1 MSINLL
7 VRFKIIFFAL
17 FILLL
22 QGCATSAQKT
32 AHMRHLMASS
42 HYDLALVE
50 AEKALLEEPSG
61 VMENMNVGLLRRLE
75 NDFKGSNMA
84 LETAKQ
90 KIDALYTSSIT
101 EYAGAALTNDENIS
115 FQGDRFEQILVHLYM
130 ASNYLQLGEPDSA
143 RVELLQS
150 QTKMSEWG
158 EPKDEIP
165 FMHYFSGILFE
176 MMGEEDS
183 AAVSYR
189 KAVDAYKNTYDKHGL
204 SVPTQLKYDLLRVLA
219 NMRLWDEV
227 ERYKKQ
233 LGLSDYKVVR
243 QKNQSALIVVLGNGI
258 VAQRRQ
264 RVFQTWAPEL
274 KYNIRVAV
282 PAYIYPPRY
291 VNSARVRI
299 ADQSYMMNTVSNVD
313 GLARAALS
321 EKMHIITAR
330 AIARAVMKKKTEQ
343 KIGEKSGSLGQ
354 VAAMVANFGSEIADT
369 RCWNT
374 LPQQFELARIPL
386 PAGEYTVAIELLNS
400 AGYIIDVLYE
410 DVKVDS
416 GTVTVV
422 NKHWTSPVMRSD
434 PKIRVNG
441 E

>member
-1 MSINLL
+1 MSIKLL
-7 VRFKIIFFAL
+7 VRFKIIFFTL

-32 AHMRHLMASS
+32 AYMRHLIASS
-42 HYDLALVE
+42 HYDQALVE

-75 NDFKGSNMA
+75 NDFKGSNKA
-84 LETAKQ
+84 FETAKQ
-90 KIDALYTSSIT
+90 KIDVLYTSSIT

-130 ASNYLQLGEPDSA
+130 ASNYLQLGELDSA

-189 KAVDAYKNTYDKHGL
+189 KAVDAYKNTYDRHGL

-233 LGLSDYKVVR
+233 LGLSGYKVVR
-243 QKNQSALIVVLGNGI
+243 QKKQSALVIILGNGM
-258 VAQRRQ
+258 VAQRMQ
-264 RVFQTWAPEL
+264 RVFQTWSPEL

-282 PAYIYPPRY
+282 PAYIYPPSY

-299 ADQSYMMNTVSNVD
+299 ADRSYMMNTVSNVD

-321 EKMHIITAR
+321 ENMHLITAR

-343 KIGEKSGSLGQ
+343 KIGEKSGQLGQ

-374 LPQQFELARIPL
+374 LPQQFELARIAL

-416 GTVTVV
+416 GTVTVI

-434 PKIRVNG
+434 PTIRVN
-441 E
+441 

>member
-1 MSINLL
+1 
-7 VRFKIIFFAL
+7 
-17 FILLL
+17 
-22 QGCATSAQKT
+22 
-32 AHMRHLMASS
+32 
-42 HYDLALVE
+42 
-50 AEKALLEEPSG
+50 
-61 VMENMNVGLLRRLE
+61 
-75 NDFKGSNMA
+75 
-84 LETAKQ
+84 
-90 KIDALYTSSIT
+90 
-101 EYAGAALTNDENIS
+101 
-115 FQGDRFEQILVHLYM
+115 M
-130 ASNYLQLGEPDSA
+130 ASNYLQLDQPDSA

-176 MMGEEDS
+176 MMEEEDS

-204 SVPTQLKYDLLRVLA
+204 SVPAQLKYDLLRVLA

-243 QKNQSALIVVLGNGI
+243 QKNQSALIVVLGNGM

-282 PAYIYPPRY
+282 PAYIYPPTY

-299 ADQSYMMNTVSNVD
+299 ADQSYMMSTVSNVD

-321 EKMHIITAR
+321 ENMHLITAR
-330 AIARAVMKKKTEQ
+330 AIARAVMKKQTEQ

-374 LPQQFELARIPL
+374 LPQQFELARIAL

-400 AGYIIDVLYE
+400 AGYIIDVMYE
-410 DVKVDS
+410 DVKVAP
-416 GTVTVV
+416 GTLTVI

-434 PKIRVNG
+434 PQIRVNR
-441 E
+441 